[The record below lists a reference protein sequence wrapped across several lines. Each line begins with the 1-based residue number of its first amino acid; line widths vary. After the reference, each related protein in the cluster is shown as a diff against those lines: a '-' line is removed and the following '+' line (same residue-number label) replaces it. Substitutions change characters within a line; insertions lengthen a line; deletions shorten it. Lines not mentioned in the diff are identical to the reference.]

1 MNTLLVAA
9 TSAFLFVAPFP
20 GSAGLRASLLVLAGI
35 ALLARPAALREALAI
50 APRGVAIA
58 FAAWCAL
65 AIASLAWSVQPR
77 YTLGEL
83 KSEILYGAIA
93 LASYY
98 VAALADPARWRVW
111 ARALLAGAALLAAW
125 FVIQDWLPFTL
136 AKQTLVEQRGPWST
150 HLVLLAPVL
159 LVLWWAPPWGEAR
172 AAWAQAAAL
181 AAFLAAAW
189 MTGNRV
195 MWLALAVQLVVV
207 IALSR
212 RTPLA
217 VAPRAATSRRLA
229 IAAVAAVVLAFG
241 ASLVEHNERFFGA
254 DAPLAT
260 SFERDLRPRIWSVA
274 MGQVMQAPWLGH
286 GYGREIVAP
295 AFSPLTPPHYPELR
309 HAHNVFLDAAIG
321 LGVAGV
327 LVLIALFVALAR
339 EYRACL
345 ARAETAPLGV
355 MGLALVAGFVVK
367 CLTDDFMYRHNALV
381 FWALNG
387 ALLGLART
395 LPRPLRPGEPAPR

>member
-1 MNTLLVAA
+1 MNTLLLAA

-35 ALLARPAALREALAI
+35 ALLARPAAVREGLRI
-50 APRGVAIA
+50 FPRGVAIA
-58 FAAWCAL
+58 FGAWCAL

-77 YTLGEL
+77 YTLAEL
-83 KSEILYGAIA
+83 KAEILYGAIA
-93 LASYY
+93 LATFH
-98 VAALADPARWRVW
+98 VAALADPGRWRAW

-125 FVIQDWLPFTL
+125 FVIQDWLPFIL
-136 AKQTLVEQRGPWST
+136 PKQTLAEQRGPWST
-150 HLVLLAPVL
+150 HLVMVAPML
-159 LVLWWAPPWGEAR
+159 LVLCWSAPWGEAR
-172 AAWAQAAAL
+172 AAWVQAVAL
-181 AAFLAAAW
+181 AVFLAAAW
-189 MTGNRV
+189 TTGNRV
-195 MWLALAVQLVVV
+195 MWLALAVQLAVV
-207 IALSR
+207 IALAR
-212 RTPLA
+212 RAPLP
-217 VAPRAATSRRLA
+217 VAARAGASRRLA

-274 MGQVMQAPWLGH
+274 VEQVMQAPWLGH

-295 AFSPLTPPHYPELR
+295 AFSPLTPPRYPELR
-309 HAHNVFLDAAIG
+309 HAHNVFLDAAIELG
-321 LGVAGV
+321 LAGALV
-327 LVLIALFVALAR
+327 LVALFVALAR

-345 ARAETAPLGV
+345 MRAETAPLGV
-355 MGLALVAGFVVK
+355 IGLALVAGFVVK

-395 LPRPLRPGEPAPR
+395 PPRPPRHAEPAPP